1 METIIPKK
9 AEAIVAL
16 MEAVDSFQGDP
27 GPGCWVIDSGKS
39 FVALTWVFDKEHI
52 PMDSTRAERLW
63 KMYGGEEILSNSRL
77 EPENVVIKLSGPNRF
92 MSAII
97 PVRD

>member
-9 AEAIVAL
+9 AEAIVAM
-16 MEAVDSFQGDP
+16 MEAVDCFQGEP
-27 GPGCWVIDSGKS
+27 GPGSWVIDSGKS
-39 FVALTWVFDKEHI
+39 FIALTWVFEGNYI
-52 PMDSTRAERLW
+52 PMESKCEGLW
-63 KMYGGEEILSNSRL
+63 KLYGGEEILRNARL
-77 EPENVVIKLSGPNRF
+77 QPEKIVIKLSGPNKF

>member
-1 METIIPKK
+1 MDTIHPTK

-16 MEAVDSFQGDP
+16 MIAIDNYQGDP
-27 GPGCWVIDSGKS
+27 GPGSWVIDSGRS
-39 FVALTWVFDKEHI
+39 FVALTWIFEDNHI
-52 PMDSTRAERLW
+52 PFETKGERLW
-63 KMYGGEEILSNSRL
+63 RSYGGEEILTNAGL
-77 EPENVVIKLSGPNRF
+77 AFEHVVIKLSGPNRF